1 MQNFYF
7 LKFMPKNKTDLGHK
21 ISKYFLF
28 ALGVMYLQH
37 GFAYDLSYQ
46 QAEQQIL
53 HESYTTQASQNL
65 QHASQL
71 NAEAVKHAGLPNINF
86 NVRAYAFRA
95 EQNIPLTTLKNNINQ
110 SISQNL
116 NSQISTVGS
125 QLGINPDAIAQISQ
139 TADQNISD
147 GINNLIPDQTNLVV
161 KDHDIRPTISII
173 MPLYTGGLI
182 SATKNLAALQATRG
196 EITVQQQEDNQRFEI
211 IQNYFNVQ
219 LQEKLVDIAQF
230 NADAMQKHVNN
241 AIKLEQQ
248 GFISKGQ
255 RMQFEVAYNNS
266 LRTLDNLEIQLKQS
280 HFALQ
285 QLLQNTQSFHLTTPL
300 FINSS
305 MSQPLTVLYNQLE
318 QKSTLLKKMQMDT
331 QLADQNI
338 KIQRASQKPTLYAFG
353 EYVIDNKENWV
364 VGIAAK
370 YNLFSGIDHKK
381 QVQAAALQRD
391 ASTLATER
399 AKQEL
404 QSLIFKAYTTME
416 GAQHTHRLIQENMQ
430 AAQENLR
437 IQTLS
442 FKENMGTATQ
452 VVDAENIYHAMQAE
466 SAMNAY
472 KYILA
477 LAALLQANGSIQ
489 QFPQYINQSNTMFI
503 H

>member
-1 MQNFYF
+1 MQNFRF
-7 LKFMPKNKTDLGHK
+7 LKLKARSNIYKSLLLTLG
-21 ISKYFLF
+21 LT
-28 ALGVMYLQH
+28 YLQH
-37 GFAYDLSYQ
+37 SFAYDISYQ
-46 QAEQQIL
+46 QAEQQTL
-53 HESYTTQASQNL
+53 NTSYTTQASQHL
-65 QHASQL
+65 QQAAQL
-71 NAEAVKHAGLPNINF
+71 NAEAVKHAGLPSVNL
-86 NVRAYAFRA
+86 NVRAYSFRT
-95 EQNIPLTTLKNNINQ
+95 EQNIPLTSVKNNINQ

-116 NSQISTVGS
+116 NSQISNVGS
-125 QLGINPDAIAQISQ
+125 QLGINADAISQINQ
-139 TADQNISD
+139 AADQNIFD
-147 GINNLIPDQTNLVV
+147 GINNLIPDQTNVVV
-161 KDHDIRPTISII
+161 KDHDIRPTISVI

-182 SATKNLAALQATRG
+182 SSTKSLAALQASRG
-196 EITVQQQEDNQRFEI
+196 AITVQQQEDNQRFEV

-219 LQEKLVDIAQF
+219 LQRKLVDIAQF
-230 NADAMQKHVNN
+230 NANAMQKHVNN

-266 LRTLDNLEIQLKQS
+266 LRTLDNLQIQLQQS
-280 HFALQ
+280 LFALQ
-285 QLLQNTQSFHLTTPL
+285 QLVKTQQPLNLTTAL

-305 MSQPLTVLYNQLE
+305 MSQPLTNIYNQLDN
-318 QKSTLLKKMQMDT
+318 KSTLLRKMQMDT

-338 KIQRASQKPTLYAFG
+338 KIQRASQKPSLYAFG

-364 VGIAAK
+364 VGIAAR

-381 QVQAAALQRD
+381 QVQAAELQRD
-391 ASTLATER
+391 ASTFATER

-404 QSLIFKAYTTME
+404 QNLIFKAYTTME
-416 GAQHTHRLIQENMQ
+416 GAQHTQRLLQENMQ

-437 IQTLS
+437 IQSLS

-452 VVDAENIYHAMQAE
+452 VVDAENMYHAMQAE

-477 LAALLQANGSIQ
+477 LAALLQANGSIER
-489 QFPQYINQSNTMFI
+489 FPQYINQSNTIFI